1 MSNVL
6 TKKLFAKKP
15 GAFDPPFGP
24 GHERPN
30 VYQKGMALTMKS
42 CVMALGMFDGV
53 HLGHLR
59 VLSAAADIAEQLHI
73 PLYVLTFRDHPRTAL
88 GTPTKLICSTEEKIA
103 RLKAAGADEVIALPF
118 ASVRDLSP
126 EGFIYYAIGQYG
138 ARFFVCGADYR
149 FGKNGA
155 GDVKTLEKLCAECG
169 KGMKS
174 VAFATDE
181 TGEKISSRAIREK
194 IEQGDCE
201 GVRATLGRYFSIE
214 SSTVHGKGLAHQ
226 WGTPT
231 INQVLP
237 DDMLL
242 PKYGVYATLATVAG
256 KCYPAVTNVGIRPTF
271 ADGNTPTVETYLLDG
286 RFSEIQNVC
295 VEFVRFLRSERPFA
309 DAEALQKQIHADA
322 ETADAL
328 LRPML
333 DGSQSTRL

>member
-1 MSNVL
+1 MYCVEKFVRKETWYFWPAL
-6 TKKLFAKKP
+6 R
-15 GAFDPPFGP
+15 P
-24 GHERPN
+24 GHGCPN
-30 VYQKGMALTMKS
+30 VYQKGLALTMKS

-73 PLYVLTFRDHPRTAL
+73 PLYVLTFCDHPRTAL

-103 RLKAAGADEVIALPF
+103 RLKVAGADEVIALPF

-126 EGFIYYAIGQYG
+126 DGFIYYTIGQYG
-138 ARFFVCGADYR
+138 TQFFVCGADYR

-155 GDVKTLEKLCAECG
+155 GDVKTLERLCTKCG

-181 TGEKISSRAIREK
+181 TGEKISSRTIRER

-201 GVRATLGRYFSIE
+201 GVRATLGRYFSIM
-214 SSTVHGKGLAHQ
+214 SSTVHGKGLARQ

-286 RFSEIQNVC
+286 QFSEIQNVR

-309 DAEALQKQIHADA
+309 DAETLQTQIHADV
-322 ETADAL
+322 ETAAGL

-333 DGSQSTRL
+333 YAPRSSEPF